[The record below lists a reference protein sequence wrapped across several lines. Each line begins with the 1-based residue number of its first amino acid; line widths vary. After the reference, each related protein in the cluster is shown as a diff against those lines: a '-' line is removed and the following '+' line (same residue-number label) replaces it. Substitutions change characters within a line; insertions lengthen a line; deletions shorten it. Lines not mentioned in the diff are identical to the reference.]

1 MIYADSVDNKS
12 PTGVAPVLQVHPSR
26 RCNLTCAH
34 CYSSSGP
41 GEREELHIELLSHC
55 LEDAVTLGYR
65 QLAVS
70 GGEPL
75 LYGSLV
81 PLLAKARSLGM
92 VTTITT
98 NGMLATHTRWKA
110 LSSLIDVAAISI
122 DGKPEGHDALRRC
135 DGAFA
140 STVGNLKVIRASGV
154 AFGFIFTLTQYNV
167 DSLEFVVRLAHE
179 QGARSVQVHPLTLN
193 GRATTKLPDSRPD
206 AIELVTALLEASR
219 LGSELGV
226 AVHVDALTVAQLVK
240 YHDHVV
246 PRRPVKQL
254 VDVAPVL
261 VVQTDGRVV
270 PLTHE
275 VSHVL
280 HLGSLSDSCLSLLAH
295 KWIDCGKGD
304 KLVAACERTWLDM
317 TKDNP
322 NTAVYWYDEV
332 AARTRSGDQH
342 SE

>member
-41 GEREELHIELLSHC
+41 GQREELHIELLSLC
-55 LEDAVTLGYR
+55 LEDAVALGYR

-81 PLLAKARSLGM
+81 PLLSKARSLGM

-98 NGMLATHTRWKA
+98 NGMLATRTRWAA
-110 LSSLIDVAAISI
+110 LASLIDVVAISI
-122 DGKPEGHDALRRC
+122 DGRPEGHDAIRRC

-140 STVGNLKVIRASGV
+140 RTVENLEVIRASGV
-154 AFGFIFTLTQYNV
+154 AFGFIFTLTQYNI

-179 QGARSVQVHPLTLN
+179 QGARSVQVHPLTLH
-193 GRATTKLPDSRPD
+193 GRAASMLPDSRPD
-206 AIELVTALLEASR
+206 EIELVTALLEAAR

-226 AVHVDALTVAQLVK
+226 VVHVDAVTVAQLVE
-240 YHDHVV
+240 YQDHVV
-246 PRRPVKQL
+246 PSRPAKQL

-261 VVQTDGRVV
+261 VVQADGAVV

-275 VSHVL
+275 VSHML
-280 HLGSLSDSCLSLLAH
+280 QLGSLRDSRLSLLAYN
-295 KWIDCGKGD
+295 WICCGKGD
-304 KLVAACERTWLDM
+304 KLVAACECTWAEL

-332 AARTRSGDQH
+332 AARTRSH
-342 SE
+342 